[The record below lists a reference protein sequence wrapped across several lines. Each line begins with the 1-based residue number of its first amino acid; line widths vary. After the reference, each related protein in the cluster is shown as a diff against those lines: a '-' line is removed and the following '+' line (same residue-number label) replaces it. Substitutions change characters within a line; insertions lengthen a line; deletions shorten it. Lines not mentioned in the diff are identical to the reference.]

1 MNNQHTE
8 ATRKKLREAAF
19 FLCKL
24 AEVDRALLNHDEPE
38 DADFYLS
45 AFLTAA
51 RAVQFALHKER
62 AKDWEA
68 WIGGW
73 VSTRTPDQLKS
84 YDYLVDQRNKVEKQ
98 GGPEITITVST
109 VSVQEFMREVGN
121 RGASFFMTQ
130 MPGLPPPTFSKQTT
144 TLIAH
149 PEQRLSVTCQPLY
162 DVMKDLV
169 EDFERDHPPPT

>member
-1 MNNQHTE
+1 MQTQHTE

-24 AEVDRALLNHDEPE
+24 AETDRALLHQDEPE
-38 DADFYLS
+38 HADFYLS

-51 RAVQFALHKER
+51 RAVQFALKKER
-62 AKDWEA
+62 KKEWKA
-68 WIGGW
+68 WIDGW
-73 VSTRTPDQLKS
+73 VSKRTAAQLKS
-84 YDYLVDQRNKVEKQ
+84 YKYLVKQRNNVEKR

-109 VSVQEFMREVGN
+109 VSVQEFMREVSD
-121 RGASFFMTQ
+121 RGGGFYMSQ

-144 TLIAH
+144 TLTAH
-149 PEQRLSVTCQPLY
+149 PEQRLSVTCQPLF

-169 EDFERDHPPPT
+169 EDFERAHPPS